1 MKAMRSWR
9 KSVWFRRIF
18 AAVVLAAAV
27 LLYRT
32 VTGWLEESRAVNEE
46 NIAQATAAAWVN
58 SAKFRAD
65 PEKYLTNRD
74 SLLKERGLS
83 ADKIGNFFDKYE
95 DSPEQYLEFGERG
108 KQIVDSLVII
118 EDSTNRANQ
127 AKDIDS
133 SDSTLDDSAGT
144 LQ

>member
-1 MKAMRSWR
+1 MRSWQ

-18 AAVVLAAAV
+18 AAVVLAAGV

-46 NIAQATAAAWVN
+46 NIAQATAATWVN

-65 PEKYLTNRD
+65 PEKFLTNRD

-83 ADKIGNFFDKYE
+83 TGEIGSFFDKYE
-95 DSPEQYLEFGERG
+95 DSPEKYLEFGERL
-108 KQIVDSLVII
+108 KQIVDSLVFI
-118 EDSTNRANQ
+118 EDSVNRANQ
-127 AKDIDS
+127 ATDTVSFDS
-133 SDSTLDDSAGT
+133 SLDDSAGT
-144 LQ
+144 LR